1 MGLNYELLFQACTV
15 FDIETSEKVS
25 VFAPNIPNQYTKNR
39 ATFCPT
45 DELILSGELF
55 FLATVVDF
63 ESWVLNYLGA

>member
-1 MGLNYELLFQACTV
+1 MFLFQACTV

-45 DELILSGELF
+45 DELILSG
-55 FLATVVDF
+55 
-63 ESWVLNYLGA
+63 

>member
-1 MGLNYELLFQACTV
+1 M

-45 DELILSGELF
+45 DELILSGECGCLC
-55 FLATVVDF
+55 L
-63 ESWVLNYLGA
+63 VLECVIS